1 VKFQSNAS
9 GLFVVAIVAV
19 MSFGACFSVQAHAQ
33 SVGATL
39 SGEVTDA
46 AGAEVPGANVSIKNE
61 ATGTVR
67 DAQTNGAGL
76 YSVPNLL
83 PGNYDIAVTEK
94 GFAKAVRKGIVLT
107 VGKESVL
114 NVALKVGEATETVE
128 VNDVA
133 PTIETGTSSID
144 STVDSTTIR
153 ELPLNGRDWT
163 SLATLQPGVGKVNT
177 QVTTAFSANK
187 GNRGFGNQL
196 TDSGHR
202 PNENS
207 YRVNGIIVNDYSN
220 AAPGGATGL
229 NLGVDAVQEFSVVT
243 TGYTSEYGKTSGAI
257 INAITKS
264 GTNQFHGDGF
274 FFDRD
279 KVFDAKN
286 FFDPPGNIPP
296 FRRIQF
302 GGSAGGPIVKD
313 KTFIFGA
320 YEGVRQNQP
329 ASQVVHVPTGE
340 ARNGQICVASG
351 SNSCASLQTIA
362 VDPRITPYLALWP
375 CPAGCQSAVNSDVYS
390 YDVALPSIARENY
403 YTWRFDQKFGNKDT
417 LASSYFFD
425 SGPQQQPDPLQNAT
439 HQVFS
444 RRQMVSLEET
454 HTFAKWVNTARFGF
468 SRVIGNINDPVSG
481 SSAATSSALAIAP
494 GAKAPPQIAISGYT
508 TAIGL
513 GGLNRF
519 THEWNS
525 FQGTDDIYATV
536 GKHQLGFGGMFER
549 MQYNILEQLSP
560 NGRMNGYATLAAFL
574 TNQAHQ
580 LNALAPGQ
588 SHQVA
593 IRENMAAFYVHDDW
607 RVKKNLTVNLGL
619 RYEATTKP
627 TDANNNI
634 QEITTLA
641 NCSSSPTACGPV
653 HVGSFIATNPT
664 LKNFQPRVGFS
675 YDPFGTGTTA
685 IRGAFGMF
693 DVLPLPY
700 EFGLNTA
707 ATAPYQIIG
716 KDKNALLGTG
726 AADPNVSFDPTQ
738 VRNRYVQQN
747 PKRALVMNWNVN
759 VERQFGSWTAFAG
772 YVGSRSTHLSVAA
785 DDINLV
791 QPVSTPYGLLWP
803 VNGTAIDPNWA
814 GGTGGSG
821 IRPVLFDGSAS
832 YEAGQFQLRKTMSY
846 GLEGQMSYTF
856 GKCRDTSSAPVTGDT
871 FATSIAVP
879 ILLSKSY
886 RVGACDFDV
895 RHNLSG
901 NFMWEIP
908 TPKSNGLKGAI
919 TNGWQLGTIITALS
933 GSPFT
938 PTIGGGGDPLRTG
951 YNGDFSMDFANIV
964 PNCNPIHGG
973 VNYLNTNCFAL
984 PSAPLSALSTAPFI
998 AAGGCAGYD
1007 PNRITPNPLL
1017 AGFTGAGQLPP
1028 NGNVYCPNLLGNA
1041 GRNSL
1046 YGPKLTTVDMSLFKT
1061 FKVTKISET
1070 FNMQFRAEFFNVLN
1084 HPNLQ
1089 APNFL
1094 TDGNNN
1100 SIFDANGTVFGNAG
1114 VLGSTTTSSRQ
1125 IQLGLKINW

>member
-1 VKFQSNAS
+1 MYFRNIAS
-9 GLFVVAIVAV
+9 RFLVVALVLTI
-19 MSFGACFSVQAHAQ
+19 SIGAGLTAALHAQ
-33 SVGATL
+33 VVGATL

-46 AGAEVPGANVSIKNE
+46 GGAIVPGATVSIRNV
-61 ATGTVR
+61 ATGSVR
-67 DAQTNGAGL
+67 NVTTNDSGL
-76 YSVPNLL
+76 YSAPNLL
-83 PGNYDIAVTEK
+83 PGKYDVTVSQK
-94 GFAKAVRKGIVLT
+94 GFAKAVQNGITLT
-107 VGKESVL
+107 VGAQSVL
-114 NVALKVGEATETVE
+114 NIGLKVGQISQTVE
-128 VNDVA
+128 VTDVV
-133 PTIETGTSSID
+133 PIIQTGTSSIE

-207 YRVNGIIVNDYSN
+207 YRVNGIVVNDYSN

-243 TGYTSEYGKTSGAI
+243 TGYTSEYGRTSGAI

-264 GTNQFHGDGF
+264 GTNAFHGDGF

-279 KVFDAKN
+279 KIFDAKN
-286 FFDPPGNIPP
+286 YFNTGANPP

-302 GGSAGGPIVKD
+302 GGSAGGAIVKD

-329 ASQVVHVPTGE
+329 ASQLINVPTQE
-340 ARNGQICVASG
+340 ARNGQLCVAAG
-351 SNSCASLQTIA
+351 GNPCASLTTVA

-375 CPAGCQSAVNSDVYS
+375 CPAGCQSAVNSDVYTFG
-390 YDVALPSIARENY
+390 VALPSIANENY
-403 YTWRFDQKFGNKDT
+403 YTFRLDQKLGRDDT
-417 LASSYFFD
+417 LAGSYFFD
-425 SGPQQQPDPLQNAT
+425 SGPQQQQDPLQNAI

-444 RRQMVSLEET
+444 RRQMVSIEET
-454 HTFAKWVNTARFGF
+454 HTFGANWVNTARGGF
-468 SRVIGNINDPVSG
+468 SRVIGDINTPVSG
-481 SSAATSSALAIAP
+481 DSTATSSALAIAP
-494 GAKAPPQIAISGYT
+494 GASAPPQIAITGFT

-519 THEWNS
+519 THAWNS
-525 FQGTDDIYATV
+525 FQGTDDVFVTH
-536 GKHQLGFGGMFER
+536 GKHQFAFGGMFER

-560 NGRMNGYATLAAFL
+560 NGRMNGYGTLQAFL
-574 TNQAHQ
+574 TNQPHK

-588 SHQVA
+588 SHEVA
-593 IRENMAAFYVHDDW
+593 IRESLAAFYIHDDW
-607 RVKKNLTVNLGL
+607 RAKKNLTLNLGL
-619 RYEATTKP
+619 RYEATTRP
-627 TDANNNI
+627 SDANNNI
-634 QEITTLA
+634 QEITTLI
-641 NCSSSPTACGPV
+641 NCSASPTACGPV

-664 LKNFQPRVGFS
+664 LKNFQPRIGFS
-675 YDPFGTGTTA
+675 YDPFNSGKMA

-707 ATAPYQIIG
+707 ATSPFQIIG
-716 KDKNALLGTG
+716 ADSNAVLGTG
-726 AADPNVSFDPTQ
+726 TADPNVSFNPTK
-738 VRNRYVQQN
+738 VRNRYVQQD
-747 PKRALVMNWNVN
+747 PKRALVMNWNLN
-759 VERQFGSWTAFAG
+759 VERQFGRTWSAMAG
-772 YVGSRSTHLSVAA
+772 YVGSRSVHLSVAA

-791 QPVSTPYGLLWP
+791 QPIPTQYGLLWP
-803 VNGTAIDPNWA
+803 TNGTAINPNWA

-821 IRPVLFDGSAS
+821 IRPVLFDGASS

-846 GLEGQMSYTF
+846 GLLGQISYTF

-871 FATSIAVP
+871 YSNSIAVP

-886 RVGACDFDV
+886 RLGACDFDV

-901 NFMWEIP
+901 NFVWQVP
-908 TPKSNGLKGAI
+908 APKSQGMMSAL
-919 TNGWQLGTIITALS
+919 TNGWQLGTIITAMS

-938 PTIGGGGDPLRTG
+938 PTIGGGADPLGTG
-951 YNGDFSMDFANIV
+951 FNGDFSMDFANRV

-973 VNYLNTNCFAL
+973 VNYLNLNCFAL
-984 PSAPLSALSTAPFI
+984 PAVPVAALTSAPFI
-998 AAGGCAGYD
+998 AAGGC
-1007 PNRITPNPLL
+1007 N
-1017 AGFTGAGQLPP
+1017 GFSGAGLAPP
-1028 NGNVYCPNLLGNA
+1028 TGTVYCSNLLGNA
-1041 GRNSL
+1041 GRNSI
-1046 YGPKLTTVDMSLFKT
+1046 YGPKLTTVDLSLFKN
-1061 FKVTKISET
+1061 FKVTRISEA
-1070 FNMQFRAEFFNVLN
+1070 FNMQFRAEFFNILN
-1084 HPNLQ
+1084 HPNFT

-1100 SIFDANGTVFGNAG
+1100 SIFNANGASLAAPLGNAG
-1114 VLGSTTTSSRQ
+1114 VLGSTSTTSRQ
-1125 IQLGLKINW
+1125 IQLGLKLNW